1 MKRKT
6 AYLGMFLAL
15 ALICSYI
22 ESLIPFHFGVP
33 GIKLGLANVIVVVM
47 LYGMGAR
54 EALLLSI
61 LRILLAGFL
70 FGNPFSII
78 YSLSGGILIYFV
90 MLLLKITQK
99 FHVISVSTAGGI
111 FHNLGQLL
119 VASAVVENYNLF
131 YYAPVL
137 LVSGFITGFL
147 IGNVAQELIFRLKGR
162 F

>member
-78 YSLSGGILIYFV
+78 YSLSGGILSYLV
-90 MLLLKITQK
+90 MLLLKNTQK

-119 VASAVVENYNLF
+119 VAFAVVENYNLF